1 MRRQTLPTMSPPN
14 LPPKFKPSSS
24 GVLDF
29 HSVSLDS
36 ARAALDE
43 LPSGVERVLDGVPGY
58 WVKNRRTPLATDRAL
73 TGRAMDWTVQ
83 LPANIRPVLTTER
96 YPRIVNAIAAAW
108 PDSEARARAC
118 STTCSTT
125 AEPAGAV
132 FRSTSSARSRLCACT
147 PAACLDAGPRRQRP
161 DRGVHAAPR
170 PHALAGQRAARRY
183 RVAG

>member
-1 MRRQTLPTMSPPN
+1 MSPPN

-108 PDSEARARAC
+108 PDSEARTRM
-118 STTCSTT
+118 
-125 AEPAGAV
+125 
-132 FRSTSSARSRLCACT
+132 FDHL
-147 PAACLDAGPRRQRP
+147 LNDRRT
-161 DRGVHAAPR
+161 
-170 PHALAGQRAARRY
+170 ARRGFPIDIEREISALCLY
-183 RVAG
+183 ASSLP